1 MIKLDVRRTN
11 DAVDR
16 LLAVTTN
23 RRHRFMLLAYYR
35 HRFLEI
41 AGRYEEIFAPEMTVA
56 SPTYR
61 LKLAGADVTL
71 PGLEAVKGLY
81 GVWAQTS
88 QSVFYIEAEQ
98 VAVADNF
105 IASVSTTYQQL
116 HGQAMIANGL
126 TVDDP
131 DAYYLYKMKG
141 IQMIW
146 PYDDQ
151 CRLLGEDVWETDPA
165 SSEIIKLDPADV
177 LTTEQCGELLAP
189 FIKPLPNFSEYM
201 ASVDEPS
208 FA

>member
-1 MIKLDVRRTN
+1 MAKLDIRQTN
-11 DAVDR
+11 DAIDR

-41 AGRYEEIFAPEMTVA
+41 AGRYEEIFAPDMMAPT
-56 SPTYR
+56 PTYR

-71 PGLEAVKGLY
+71 PGAEAVKGLY
-81 GVWAQTS
+81 GMWGDSS
-88 QSVFYIEAEQ
+88 QSVFYIETEQ

-116 HGQAMIANGL
+116 HGKAMVANGL
-126 TVDDP
+126 TVEDP

-141 IQMIW
+141 VQMIW

-151 CRLLGEDVWETDPA
+151 C
-165 SSEIIKLDPADV
+165 
-177 LTTEQCGELLAP
+177 
-189 FIKPLPNFSEYM
+189 
-201 ASVDEPS
+201 
-208 FA
+208 